1 MQLVNISKSKTTTL
15 IFLLWKRKPI
25 IFTKLTMFNLG
36 RKWEFYTNYNTEW
49 YTSNNNK
56 VDVIFYVLNMSKI
69 ILIKYYNFTF
79 IVIFQR
85 LHLNI
90 YINEGQ
96 VDMENLQ
103 NEVSINE
110 NKINQLCQ
118 MCILSPTGPEVWRNL
133 KRYLFYYLF

>member
-1 MQLVNISKSKTTTL
+1 
-15 IFLLWKRKPI
+15 
-25 IFTKLTMFNLG
+25 
-36 RKWEFYTNYNTEW
+36 
-49 YTSNNNK
+49 
-56 VDVIFYVLNMSKI
+56 MSKI

-118 MCILSPTGPEVWRNL
+118 MCILTPTGPEV
-133 KRYLFYYLF
+133 